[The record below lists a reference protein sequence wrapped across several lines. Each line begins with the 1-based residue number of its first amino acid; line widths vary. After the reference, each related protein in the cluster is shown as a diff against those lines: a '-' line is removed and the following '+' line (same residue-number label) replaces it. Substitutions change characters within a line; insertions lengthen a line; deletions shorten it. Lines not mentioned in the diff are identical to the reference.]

1 MVNTQKRMRGM
12 QVIAIML
19 AVVLAF
25 AGMIFAVMSSNG
37 ASAQA
42 EQATPGSIAVGD
54 SWLFGDEVVVDDDFY
69 VASCLSDS
77 ITVYS
82 FDAEF
87 LLMQEQDVDGV
98 WKIAAGLEYFGIPAT
113 SAEEPI
119 GVRVA
124 SGAGTEEN
132 PFVMEAVYAEPATP
146 VLPIVAVVQGTI
158 GGTDAQ
164 YPNLISG
171 SAHQVVVRYY
181 LAMPEGYSEAGAGQF
196 SAYVLP
202 KAECTMAVS
211 GNDLPAYAPASIAAN
226 AAFTTVGVNVADY
239 NNEESELIEVLGT
252 FAFADVVGA
261 TSSNNAWT
269 VTNASNY
276 LFEAT
281 YVIPA
286 DAPSGTYDF
295 SFGLDEGES
304 VSFGLPD
311 ETPVE
316 LAPVEKSGVSF
327 NVYNTVALPETND
340 FVYDGA
346 SHLGGL
352 EETADYTVTGTA
364 QTNAGEDYTAVV
376 SLKNFAIWDLGNGSY
391 STEDQTL
398 YWDITARPVTL
409 SFSAG
414 AYSSTYGEYDDEE
427 IAEAVGAIANAGT
440 VVAADGIL
448 QADLASFAIGWDVT
462 AGEYNSE
469 SFDVTHAG
477 TGAAYL
483 ETANTGV
490 YTLSIG
496 YTANANYDVTVAG
509 TATYTIT
516 VATPILEITEPD
528 EDGTELRKYTGAAVT
543 IGTSAAEI
551 LYEYVSDAGVVVTI
565 TWFDNED
572 NVIEAPVV
580 VGNYKVRVALGA
592 TRNYTAASEERTF
605 SIGKQNQT
613 VTLTPHNRVFNGLA
627 ATIGVGDS
635 YDIEVATNAT
645 SGASASYSHNG
656 AILHANTYQ
665 DIAVT
670 IPGDANYNEWNG
682 TTSLVISPIAANFSI
697 TLQNETYKGTAY
709 AGSELTV
716 TSVSFAQNADLT
728 AYLANVESDY
738 DAFNAVSNF
747 GFSLTPD
754 GVLAAGTHTDAVAV
768 SISGIYNF
776 ANAIY
781 GDFTFTGADATVTI
795 DKANLTIDIYNIPN
809 DGDVAKQYD
818 AEAVTDGYNDAD
830 NSDIAYYAYI
840 TGSSW
845 GVEASR
851 FDAPT
856 DSFTVKYYNDEAG
869 APAGEIDAPSLPGTY
884 WIVVTLDN
892 ATANFNANTVGAAR
906 QFVIEPSTVY
916 VKLSYVYG
924 ANVKYLEY
932 VNNALTYV
940 NEETTS
946 VMQAGNP
953 MPVAATL
960 NFFRTT
966 GFGYDVVPFVA
977 GNSQENPIE
986 ITATYTF
993 DVGAGDLNGDKR
1005 VTSDDAITLRRILAR
1020 HISVK
1025 NVAIRT
1031 DVNAWTDLATL
1042 DAEDLAAVG
1051 TIIFKKGA
1059 DVIADEKINAVDVA
1073 ATLEAFATGY
1083 GYAIVSDTDIS
1094 GKKIKAIEEQTVY
1107 TYEELVSY
1115 VEMGYPV
1122 KLGADI
1128 SAATRDFN
1136 PTFSGSVSIKMNGK
1150 RLTVNSFTLST
1161 NEADVTLKVFNAAE
1175 APGIIYSVDD
1185 IRISAPNGNV
1195 KVADVNGYTYEGNE
1209 VTLEAYTSSLHIE
1222 EDVAFYVYRVEGY
1235 GDNAAAFAASI
1246 TTDEAVDTIADQ
1258 NIENTNQLIADKV
1271 TKEGEKAAL
1280 EAEKQA
1286 LIDEGAD
1293 EEEINAKVDEI
1304 NAKGAEITNL
1314 EVKKAPV
1321 SIPVDTHV
1329 VVEEGASLKVEQI
1342 NVVAAN
1348 DATVSTFSIEVK
1360 NTEAEVVKVDISAV
1374 KSTEEVNQVTV
1385 NYYHVDEVALAGDTS
1400 KIEVVT
1406 AEDQTVSEITGVKNE
1421 TELKAALAARSAV
1434 IEIGADFAV
1443 THAVTGTYVLR
1454 IDYPVTINGNGR
1466 TINVTGNGVWIGANP
1481 TTVSAVNINDLTIRN
1496 ASNAG
1501 RCVSTRAGI
1510 GELNLTNVNLICAG
1524 SGNNQVITVGG
1535 DHRPYI
1541 GTEYEFV
1548 DINIAHCNFDAGAA
1562 GYGVIL
1568 FNKAN
1573 VHITD
1578 SMATGW
1584 AVIYAKAPW
1593 DSTGARGSNILIEDS
1608 VLTSDNVHSGQTNAF
1623 SMLVSQVSL
1632 PTSNTNILPYKN
1644 INPGVYD
1651 YTKTEGVHFTVVNS
1665 TLNSK
1670 TTGDQV
1676 QYIVDGCFNDLYI
1689 FENCTFNLLPD
1700 AKYYAENT
1708 TYSEDSKV
1716 VETIDEENNIRRYY
1730 YQLDSAFVKNETELR
1745 NALALGASKI
1755 TLGANITLSTST
1767 AAERIAIDHPVELD
1781 MNGKTITSSEYAFV
1795 VMPGGELDIIGT
1807 GTFNY
1812 VGENHTM
1819 GALRVAGSDDVNAAE
1834 GKLTLGENVTIES
1847 NGYGIV
1853 IWHVNYRSYG
1863 SNVIVNGTIN
1873 AYNAGICPSGNI
1885 KAAAGDVV
1893 NGAPIDAVAKVT
1905 IGSTANLYTEHEAAI
1920 YAAGFANIIV
1930 EDGAVITGDVSGVEV
1945 RGGFFTMNGGT
1956 ITSNANATYT
1966 KANGNGTTGYGVG
1979 LIVAQHTTKQ
1989 AVNATINGGTIIG
2002 PVALMQCNPENNS
2015 AADIA
2020 KITITINGG
2029 TFISSLGSVD
2039 ILPVLNGATE
2049 AEAGTIVIVDEDKI
2063 TYTVDE
2069 DEVTEA
2075 TGIATFSALAAAID
2089 AVNAGTLVDP
2099 VLCIVADIAFER
2111 ELEIQKSV
2119 TILGD
2124 GEVKFIGY
2132 DASTKYDEAFYINVA
2147 DEDQEITI
2155 DGIVFDHF
2163 CYYSNVANKTKATSS
2178 AVKNGVAYITY
2189 GGDCPASTTLYVKG
2203 CQFIGTARD
2212 MINASSTKGCKGFI
2226 IIEDCYFDATDRL
2239 SSTLNMLSFYGNED
2253 GELTVEISG
2262 CTFTTATEQ
2271 NATWATSA
2279 IASFGN
2285 TDMYI
2290 DDCDFISCQ
2299 IGIAIDNTFD
2309 RLYGSSTYP
2318 VTVNTTVTLGDVTY
2332 TNCQYGYYGEFFV
2345 EDVEEIPAEAELY
2358 TDTPFTYGDYAA
2370 TKFSFSAEYDVY
2382 VPGDGDGVQYDTL
2395 LCYYVLA

>member
-54 SWLFGDEVVVDDDFY
+54 SWLFGEEVEVNDDFY
-69 VASCLSDS
+69 VASCLGDP

-87 LLMQEQDVDGV
+87 SLMQEQDVEGV
-98 WKIAAGLEYFGIPAT
+98 WKIAAGLEYFGISAT
-113 SAEEPI
+113 SAEAPI

-132 PFVMEAVYAEPATP
+132 PFVMEAVYATP
-146 VLPIVAVVQGTI
+146 VLPVVAVVQDTI

-171 SAHQVVVRYY
+171 SAHTVVVKYY
-181 LAMPEGYSEAGAGQF
+181 LAMPEGYSEAGTGTF

-202 KAECTMAVS
+202 KAECTMVVS
-211 GNDLPAYAPASIAAN
+211 AEELPAYAPTSIAAN

-239 NNEESELIEVLGT
+239 NNEESELIEIVGE
-252 FAFADVVGA
+252 FDFADVIGA
-261 TSSNNAWT
+261 SLSGQSWV

-276 LFEAT
+276 ILEAT

-286 DAPSGTYDF
+286 NAPSGTYDF
-295 SFGLDEGES
+295 SFGIDEGES
-304 VSFGLPD
+304 LSFGLPG
-311 ETPVE
+311 ETPVLFAAE
-316 LAPVEKSGVSF
+316 EKSATSF
-327 NVYNTVALPETND
+327 NVYNTVLLPETQD
-340 FVYDGA
+340 FVYDGEA
-346 SHLGGL
+346 HLGGL
-352 EETADYTVTGTA
+352 TETDDYTVTGDE
-364 QTNAGEDYTAVV
+364 QTDAGEDYTAVV

-391 STEDQTL
+391 STADQTL

-409 SFSAG
+409 TFSA
-414 AYSSTYGEYDDEE
+414 ASYTSVYGDLDEAD
-427 IAEAVGAIANAGT
+427 ILTNVGAIANAGT
-440 VVAADGIL
+440 VIAANGIL
-448 QADLASFAIGWDVT
+448 QADLAGLNISWDVI
-462 AGEYNSE
+462 AGEYADAPI
-469 SFDVTHAG
+469 DVTHAG
-477 TGAAYL
+477 TGAAFL
-483 ETANTGV
+483 EDADTGV
-490 YTLSIG
+490 YTLGIT
-496 YTANANYDVTVAG
+496 YTADPNYAITATD
-509 TATYTIT
+509 TATYEIT
-516 VATPILEITEPD
+516 VATPALEFTTPAQ
-528 EDGTELRKYTGAAVT
+528 DGTVLRKYNGTAVT
-543 IGTSAAEI
+543 LGTGSKEI
-551 LYEYVSDAGVVVTI
+551 NYSYLSDPGVEITPQWYKDLSGEYTEID
-565 TWFDNED
+565 
-572 NVIEAPVV
+572 EAPV
-580 VGNYKVRVALGA
+580 GAGSYKVTVTLGA
-592 TRNYTAASEERTF
+592 TRNYTSATAARTF
-605 SIGKQNQT
+605 SIAKQDQT
-613 VTLTPHNRVFNGLA
+613 VTVTPHDRYFNGLA
-627 ATIGVGDS
+627 ATIGTES
-635 YDIEVATNAT
+635 TNDIEVATNAT
-645 SGASASYSHNG
+645 TGAEATYT
-656 AILHANTYQ
+656 ATVTPLHQGTFE
-665 DIAVT
+665 VT
-670 IPGDANYNEWNG
+670 VNIPGDANFEAWSD
-682 TTSLVISPIAANFSI
+682 TTSITISAIPVDFSI
-697 TLQNETYKGTAY
+697 AIANVTYKGEAY
-709 AGSELTV
+709 TGSQLTV
-716 TSVSFAQNADLT
+716 TGVSFDSENALLA
-728 AYLANVESDY
+728 AYLSNVNSDLATF
-738 DAFNAVSNF
+738 DVVSNF
-747 GFSLTPD
+747 TFSLTPD
-754 GVLAAGTHTDAVAV
+754 GVVGAGPHTDAVAV
-768 SISGIYNF
+768 TISAIDF
-776 ANAIY
+776 ENAALN
-781 GDFTFTGADATVTI
+781 DFTFTGAAASVTV
-795 DKANLTIDIYNIPN
+795 DKADLEITIRSVPE
-809 DGDVAKQYD
+809 DGDEAKKYNGSP
-818 AEAVTDGYNDAD
+818 VTDAYNDANNDLYYDACIAGEEWANAAARFDQPALLTVTYYND
-830 NSDIAYYAYI
+830 NAGAL
-840 TGSSW
+840 G
-845 GVEASR
+845 EAI
-851 FDAPT
+851 DAPT
-856 DSFTVKYYNDEAG
+856 
-869 APAGEIDAPSLPGTY
+869 LPGTY
-884 WIVVTLDN
+884 WIVVTLDEDSD
-892 ATANFNANTVGAAR
+892 NFNANTTGAAR
-906 QFVIEPSTVY
+906 QFVINPSEVR
-916 VKLSYVYG
+916 VILSYVYG
-924 ANVKYLEY
+924 ENVKYLEY
-932 VNNALTYV
+932 ANNTLSYV
-940 NEETTS
+940 NAATVS
-946 VMQAGNP
+946 VMNAGEA

-960 NFFRTT
+960 NFFRTA
-966 GFGYDVVPFVA
+966 GFGYELVPFNA
-977 GNSQENPIE
+977 NALDPEDANYAPLE
-986 ITATYTF
+986 ISATYTF

-1020 HISVK
+1020 HVSVR
-1025 NVAIRT
+1025 NVTIRT
-1031 DVNAWTDLATL
+1031 ELNAWESLASLSAADLAE
-1042 DAEDLAAVG
+1042 AG

-1059 DVIADEKINAVDVA
+1059 DVIADGAINAADVT

-1083 GYAIVSDTDIS
+1083 GYSIVSDIDIS
-1094 GKKIKAIEEQTVY
+1094 GKKIKAVEEQTVY
-1107 TYEELVSY
+1107 TYEDLVAY

-1128 SAATRDFN
+1128 SAATQDFA
-1136 PTFSGSVSIKMNGK
+1136 PTLIGSVAIDLNGNK
-1150 RLTVNSFTLST
+1150 LTVKSFDLST
-1161 NEADVTLKVFNAAE
+1161 ADTDVTLKVSN
-1175 APGIIYSVDD
+1175 GIIYSVAD
-1185 IRISAPNGNV
+1185 ITISAPNGNV
-1195 KVADVNGYTYEGNE
+1195 KVSDVNGYTYEGYT
-1209 VTLEAYTSSLHIE
+1209 VTLAAYTSSLHIE
-1222 EDVAFYVYRVEGY
+1222 EDVAFYVYRVEAY

-1246 TTDEAVDTIADQ
+1246 VTDDAVDAISEE
-1258 NIENTNQLIADKV
+1258 NITNTNDLIEAKT

-1280 EAEKQA
+1280 EAEKAA
-1286 LIDEGAD
+1286 LEAELAALVD
-1293 EEEINAKVDEI
+1293 EEEIAAKAAEVNAKVDEI
-1304 NAKGAEITNL
+1304 NAKRDEITNL

-1329 VVEEGASLKVEQI
+1329 VVEEGANLKVEKI
-1342 NVVAAN
+1342 EVVEAN
-1348 DATVSTFSIEVK
+1348 DQTVSTFSIDVK
-1360 NTEAEVVKVDISAV
+1360 NTAAEVVKVDISAV

-1385 NYYHVDEVALAGDTS
+1385 NYYHVEEVALAGDTS
-1400 KIEVVT
+1400 KIEVVS

-1421 TELKAALAARSAV
+1421 TELKAALAAKSAV

-1466 TINVTGNGVWIGANP
+1466 TINVTGMGVWIGANP

-1496 ASNAG
+1496 AGNAG
-1501 RCVSTRAGI
+1501 RCINTRG
-1510 GELNLTNVNLICAG
+1510 GVGTLNLNNVNLVCAG

-1535 DHRPYI
+1535 NHTPYI
-1541 GTEYEFV
+1541 GTELEAV
-1548 DINIAHCNFDAGAA
+1548 NINIAHSNIDASAA

-1573 VHITD
+1573 ITMTD
-1578 SMATGW
+1578 SSAACGYSI
-1584 AVIYAKAPW
+1584 IYGREPNG
-1593 DSTGARGSNILIEDS
+1593 STGSHGTTVLIEDS
-1608 VLTSDNVHSGQTNAF
+1608 TLTTNNSYTYESASSF
-1623 SMLVSQVSL
+1623 AMFVDQDRM
-1632 PTSNTNILPYKN
+1632 
-1644 INPGVYD
+1644 D
-1651 YTKTEGVHFTVVNS
+1651 YTRLVGTSVIVRNS
-1665 TLNSK
+1665 TMNIK
-1670 TTGDQV
+1670 TTNTALQAIFTGA
-1676 QYIVDGCFNDLYI
+1676 FNDSYE
-1689 FENCTFNLLPD
+1689 FDNCTINLVGDNARLT
-1700 AKYYAENT
+1700 YNT
-1708 TYSEDSKV
+1708 ASSRDSV
-1716 VETIDEENNIRRYY
+1716 LMADIDEENNVARYY
-1730 YQLDSAFVKNETELR
+1730 YQLSNAYVGDETEIR
-1745 NALALGASKI
+1745 NALALGATK
-1755 TLGANITLSTST
+1755 LKLAGDITLSTSS

-1781 MNGKTITSSEYAFV
+1781 MNGCSITSSEYAFV

-1920 YAAGFANIIV
+1920 YAAGFANITV
-1930 EDGAVITGDVSGVEV
+1930 ADGAVITGDVSGVEV

-1989 AVNATINGGTIIG
+1989 AVNVTINGGTIIG

-2015 AADIA
+2015 AADIE

-2124 GEVKFIGY
+2124 GTVKFIGY
-2132 DASTKYDEAFYINVA
+2132 NATGSYNDAFYINTTA
-2147 DEDQEITI
+2147 EDQTVTI
-2155 DGIVFDHF
+2155 QGIVFDHF
-2163 CYYSNVANKTKATSS
+2163 CYYSNVANKTKGTKAGTSI
-2178 AVKNGVAYITY
+2178 ITY
-2189 GGDCPASTTLYVKG
+2189 AGACDASTTLNFIG
-2203 CQFIGTARD
+2203 CQVIGTGRD
-2212 MINASSTKGCKGFI
+2212 MINASSTLGCKGWI
-2226 IIEDCYFDATDRL
+2226 VIKDCTFSAADRV
-2239 SSTLNMLSFYGNED
+2239 SSTLNMLSFYGNAD
-2253 GELTVEISG
+2253 GELTVEITG
-2262 CTFTTATEQ
+2262 CTFTTAVEQ

-2290 DDCDFISCQ
+2290 DDCSFISCQ

-2332 TNCQYGYYGEFFV
+2332 SNCQFGYYGEFFV

-2370 TKFSFSAEYDVY
+2370 TQFSFSAEYDVY
-2382 VPGDGDGVQYDTL
+2382 VPGDGVDVQYDTL